1 MSTYTVVAGDT
12 LWGIAARHLGAGDR
26 WPEIAAA
33 SRVHHPDLIHPGQV
47 LTIPTDGAHA
57 AAADTLAAET
67 IGPEGAGLVLRL
79 PGGWFVSSR
88 WGWREFAGYQCHLHT
103 GHDLAGMANG
113 TPIRLGGAARVHLSG
128 HNTGGYG
135 HYVVIKTADGARWLL
150 GHLAQPGPHAG
161 ATIEAG
167 QALAL
172 VGSTGASTGPHIHL
186 ERWPAGGADWK
197 SAVDPAGLYRVE
209 TA

>member
-79 PGGWFVSSR
+79 PEVGVRDW
-88 WGWREFAGYQCHLHT
+88 
-103 GHDLAGMANG
+103 
-113 TPIRLGGAARVHLSG
+113 
-128 HNTGGYG
+128 
-135 HYVVIKTADGARWLL
+135 
-150 GHLAQPGPHAG
+150 LAQ
-161 ATIEAG
+161 
-167 QALAL
+167 L
-172 VGSTGASTGPHIHL
+172 VSFRDGHQVF
-186 ERWPAGGADWK
+186 E
-197 SAVDPAGLYRVE
+197 
-209 TA
+209 